1 MTFIYSPEFNPTSY
15 IDFMARR
22 SQLVG
27 LKVCGSNELLA
38 ELELRAGIAH
48 LELSE
53 PERLV
58 AYHDAIKERVGDTV
72 FASSFA
78 TDEIG
83 VSRQLLSWRD
93 HLLMAGWNPQEHLFT
108 TKLKDLSR
116 LESDI
121 TLTSQA
127 SRWND
132 VYAYVKEHQLFG
144 KGDRIEV
151 HAAPEAL
158 PLVIRRT
165 LDVLKE
171 QGIVKYVQSD
181 GNASSTP
188 KLKVYQF
195 RTRTAAYQ
203 WYLSCPEALNDVNVT
218 VSTDNCQLNDMSIAL
233 NKPLVNSRS
242 VESNPQVL
250 QLFKLGM
257 SLFARPLNVYN
268 LLSYLQVP
276 GHPAKGVAFQ
286 LARVLADE
294 GGVNDKWQEAIDNF
308 DFTNDEGEDERKK
321 CLKYLSMVTKAYDP
335 NEIPVADVNDYAN
348 NLANW
353 CDLMIRSKHVS
364 DERKEQ
370 LVVLASFCRSLVQ
383 TLKGKGTVSSEELL
397 VAVDGIYQPQ
407 SFTHF
412 KAQKGSP
419 DFVSSIT
426 QLADSVDNVCWLGCV
441 GSSLPAYPYD
451 FLNDDEMK
459 KLNEQGLTIPSKTE
473 FYTQYRQ
480 MQSEALRKVRGQLTL
495 VCWEFDGNERQEE
508 HPLLIELKSAHKDD
522 WAGILTVDEKPRL
535 EETTNEVV
543 HLDILPDYQLNADQ
557 LCTLRRERE
566 SNSSID
572 KLIQYPFDYTLEY
585 LLKLREPTIGQLD
598 DLNTTKGNVAHFF
611 IENLV
616 NEFGAEM
623 PQRYKGL
630 SDEEQDERIEAAIR
644 QKGAILLLPEYKME
658 MKQFCAKLKESAR
671 VLADVISELGLQPV
685 GCEVEMNV
693 CLEDIGP
700 FEAKID
706 MVLQQTSNPS
716 HYVIFDFK
724 WNEGQT
730 YEKKLRENRAMQLE
744 FYLQAA
750 TKYYE
755 QLNQNAE
762 IVGTAYYLFPLCKL
776 FTTSFSTS
784 TSDHIVNVEVNADAQ
799 NRVLFAELKNSY
811 AYRRAELDAGR
822 VEDSERCKIDD
833 IPYKKDS
840 TIEHPLYPL
849 NESYNKKGIKSCP
862 YVKTD
867 KPPFAKKSPQWEK
880 SGPDVREIKTTHPI
894 LKGRLL

>member
-1 MTFIYSPEFNPTSY
+1 MTFIYSPEFNSTSY
-15 IDFMARR
+15 IDFVARR

-48 LELSE
+48 LQLSE

-58 AYHDAIKERVGDTV
+58 AYHDAIKEKVGDTV

-93 HLLMAGWNPQEHLFT
+93 HLLMAGWNPQEYQFS
-108 TKLKDLSR
+108 TKLRDLSR
-116 LESDI
+116 LESGV

-132 VYAYVKEHQLFG
+132 VYAYVKEHRLFDT
-144 KGDRIEV
+144 GDCIEV

-158 PLVIRRT
+158 PLVVRRT
-165 LDVLKE
+165 LDVLNE
-171 QGIVKYVQSD
+171 QGIVKYVHSD

-195 RTRTAAYQ
+195 RTRIAAYQ

-218 VSTDNCQLNDMSIAL
+218 ISTDNCQLNDMAIAL

-308 DFTNDEGEDERKK
+308 DFTNDEGKDEREK
-321 CLKYLSMVTKAYDP
+321 CLMYLSMVTKDYDP

-348 NLANW
+348 SLAHW

-397 VAVDGIYQPQ
+397 IAVDGIYQPQ

-412 KAQKGSP
+412 KAQKDSP

-426 QLADSVDNVCWLGCV
+426 QLVDPTDNVCWLGCV

-451 FLNDDEMK
+451 FLNDNEIK
-459 KLNEQGLTIPSKTE
+459 QLAEQGLTIPSKTT
-473 FYTQYRQ
+473 FYTRYRQ
-480 MQSEALRKVRGQLTL
+480 MQSEALRKVRRQLTL

-508 HPLLIELKSAHKDD
+508 HPLLTELKSAHQAD
-522 WAGILTVDEKPRL
+522 WAEILTLDEKPRL
-535 EETTNEVV
+535 EEKTSEVV
-543 HLDILPDYQLNADQ
+543 KLDIQPDYQLNAEQ

-566 SNSSID
+566 SYSSID

-585 LLKLREPTIGQLD
+585 LLKLHEPAIGQLD

-616 NEFGAEM
+616 DEFGAEM

-630 SDEEQDERIEAAIR
+630 PDEEKDARIDSAIR

-671 VLADVISELGLQPV
+671 VLAGVISRLGLQPV

-693 CLEDIGP
+693 NLEGIGP
-700 FEAKID
+700 FQAKAD
-706 MVLQQTSNPS
+706 MVLQETSNPS

-744 FYLQAA
+744 FYRQAA
-750 TKYYE
+750 TMYYR
-755 QLNQNAE
+755 QQDPDARV
-762 IVGTAYYLFPLCKL
+762 VGTAYYLFPLCKL
-776 FTTSFSTS
+776 FTTSFPA
-784 TSDHIVNVEVNADAQ
+784 SDHIVSVEVNADAR
-799 NRVLFAELKNSY
+799 NRVLFDELKNSY
-811 AYRRAELDAGR
+811 AYRRAELNAGR
-822 VEDSERCKIDD
+822 VEDSERCKIAD
-833 IPYKKDS
+833 IPYNVALTS
-840 TIEHPLYPL
+840 GQALYPL
-849 NESYNKKGIKSCP
+849 NEPYNKKGVKSCP

-880 SGPDVREIKTTHPI
+880 SDPDVREIKTTHPI